1 MKFAIIVYLAV
12 GIVLLVVG
20 FFGTG
25 ECRLKNTDLF
35 SNAAFVLVWPIYFT
49 IDVLIGPLQVANW
62 LHMQACQGGI
72 PLLR

>member
-1 MKFAIIVYLAV
+1 MKLAIIIYLMV
-12 GIVLLVVG
+12 GVVLLVVG
-20 FFGTG
+20 FYGTG

-35 SNAAFVLVWPIYFT
+35 SDAAFILVWPIYFT
-49 IDVLIGPLQVANW
+49 VDVIIGPLKAANW